1 MWTKSGYGENDYLP
15 LQDGKKSGYEVKF
28 GGLTK
33 LEYFAGLNMQGMMA
47 NTHLTES
54 GYIGMAQVA
63 VKQAKV
69 LLDELAKENF

>member
-1 MWTKSGYGENDYLP
+1 MDTTKKTNSESAAFASIAIENGSGFG
-15 LQDGKKSGYEVKF
+15 QD
-28 GGLTK
+28 GLTK